1 MNIKTNDDLRIAVNN
16 AIKDSGI
23 TKTALANK
31 LGITRQGFDKLLSKK
46 SFSLDDANAILD
58 ILQMCASVEIKKY
71 EIKKY

>member
-1 MNIKTNDDLRIAVNN
+1 MIKSNNDLRQAVNN

-58 ILQMCASVEIKKY
+58 ILQMYASVEIKKY

>member
-1 MNIKTNDDLRIAVNN
+1 MIKNNDDLRQAVNN
-16 AIKDSGI
+16 AIKDTGI

-58 ILQMCASVEIKKY
+58 ILQMYASVEIKKY